1 MEHTR
6 FDIAVIN
13 TIKDALIK
21 KQQTLAVAESVTA
34 GYLQTAFSLA
44 DNAMD
49 FFQGGIT
56 AYNLGQKSR
65 HLQIDPVY
73 ALSCD
78 CVSERTAMEMAK
90 NVIPLFAADW
100 GIAIT
105 GYATPVPE
113 KNIHELFACYAI
125 CFKGDCLMNGLIHA
139 AKEDPEKV
147 RYFFTNQLLSLFKQ
161 LVVKSPGNIRR
172 HNY

>member
-1 MEHTR
+1 MERTQ
-6 FDIAVIN
+6 FDLTVIN
-13 TIKDALIK
+13 AIKDTLIK

-44 DNAMD
+44 ENAMD

-56 AYNLGQKSR
+56 AYNLGQKAR

-105 GYATPVPE
+105 GYASPVPE
-113 KNIHELFACYAI
+113 QNIHELFACYAI
-125 CFKGDCLMNGLIHA
+125 CFRGDCLLNGLIHA
-139 AKEDPEKV
+139 AKQDPVAV
-147 RYFFTNQLLSLFKQ
+147 RYFFTNELLSLFRQ
-161 LVVKSPGNIRR
+161 LIGKPTKL
-172 HNY
+172 H